1 MNPAQSPSR
10 PRVLITEDDAFTANL
25 CRDVFNR
32 EGFDARV
39 ALDGRAAIDFLA
51 NNHVDAVLLDLML
64 PEVDGIGVLEF
75 IRSHDRLRTVPVIVL
90 SNLSCFSGM
99 VQSAWNAGATN
110 FIKKG
115 AADPAALV
123 MEVRNLIQPAAAAA
137 PPPPPPAAPAPLQSQ
152 VPAPEP
158 SPFIP
163 VREPEIVAEPVPEP
177 VAAPKS
183 YKVLV
188 ADDDRLVQS
197 VINFFM
203 TQAGYQVEAAHDGRE
218 ALEKAVV
225 SRPDVMI
232 LDGLMPELDGIEVV
246 DRWFRDT
253 RLHRIPIIML
263 TADPETHRRVGNMK
277 GTNVSILSKPFSP
290 EKLVQRV
297 SQVMAAG

>member
-1 MNPAQSPSR
+1 MNPAPSIPR

-25 CRDVFNR
+25 CRDVFSR

-51 NNHVDAVLLDLML
+51 NNQVDAVLLDLML

-75 IRSHDRLRTVPVIVL
+75 IRSHPTLRTLPVIVL

-115 AADPAALV
+115 SADPTSLV
-123 MEVRNLIQPAAAAA
+123 REVRNLIQPGAAA
-137 PPPPPPAAPAPLQSQ
+137 PPPPQQQPAFVAAPAAAST
-152 VPAPEP
+152 PA
-158 SPFIP
+158 
-163 VREPEIVAEPVPEP
+163 PVPEP
-177 VAAPKS
+177 PPLPPAPETVPVEEKKAC
-183 YKVLV
+183 KVLV

-197 VINFFM
+197 VISFFM
-203 TQAGYQVEAAHDGRE
+203 TQAGYQVEAAYDGRE

-225 SRPDVMI
+225 SRPDVLI

-263 TADPETHRRVGNMK
+263 TADPETHRKVGNMR

-290 EKLVQRV
+290 DKLVQKV
-297 SQVMAAG
+297 DQVMAAV

>member
-1 MNPAQSPSR
+1 MNPDPSISR

-25 CRDVFNR
+25 CRDVFTR

-51 NNHVDAVLLDLML
+51 NNPIDAVLLDLML

-75 IRSHDRLRTVPVIVL
+75 IRSHPRLRTVPVIVL

-115 AADPAALV
+115 SADPTGLV
-123 MEVRNLIQPAAAAA
+123 REVRNLINPAAASTPQPTASAA
-137 PPPPPPAAPAPLQSQ
+137 PAAVPEPPPLPPAAEQPTPAGEKK
-152 VPAPEP
+152 AT
-158 SPFIP
+158 
-163 VREPEIVAEPVPEP
+163 
-177 VAAPKS
+177 
-183 YKVLV
+183 KVLV

-197 VINFFM
+197 VISFFM

-225 SRPDVMI
+225 LRPDVLI

-263 TADPETHRRVGNMK
+263 TADPETHRRVADMRGM
-277 GTNVSILSKPFSP
+277 NVSILSKPFSP
-290 EKLVQRV
+290 DKLVQRV
-297 SQVMAAG
+297 NQVMGG

>member
-1 MNPAQSPSR
+1 MNPDPSLPR
-10 PRVLITEDDAFTANL
+10 PRVLITEDDTFTANL

-32 EGFDARV
+32 ENFEAHV
-39 ALDGRAAIDFLA
+39 ALNGRAAIDFLSS
-51 NNHVDAVLLDLML
+51 NPVDAVLLDLML

-75 IRSHDRLRTVPVIVL
+75 IRSHDKLRGLPVIVL
-90 SNLSCFSGM
+90 SNLDCFSGM

-115 AADPAALV
+115 SADPTALV
-123 MEVRNLIQPAAAAA
+123 KEVRSLIQPAAPVPPPLPASFAQASTAA
-137 PPPPPPAAPAPLQSQ
+137 PVPP
-152 VPAPEP
+152 
-158 SPFIP
+158 
-163 VREPEIVAEPVPEP
+163 PVPEP
-177 VAAPKS
+177 VKEKKT

-197 VINFFM
+197 VISFFM
-203 TQAGYQVEAAHDGRE
+203 TQAGYQVESAHDGRE

-225 SRPDVMI
+225 IRPDVLI

-263 TADPETHRRVGNMK
+263 TADPETHRRVGAMR
-277 GTNVSILSKPFSP
+277 GANVSILSKPFSP
-290 EKLVQRV
+290 DRLVLKV
-297 SQVMAAG
+297 DQVVGL